1 MEPHGLLEDAA
12 GRPRWLQFTGQS
24 VTEQRAVQ
32 KGRRT
37 ERKER
42 ARAGLGYL
50 QMSPQVFW
58 VPRNTSAL
66 ARVFQRIRNNR
77 IHVERNTVDPW
88 KTQVWT
94 ACLLTCFSHFWLF
107 TTIWTIACRAPLSMG
122 FSRQEYCSGLPCLP
136 PEVELPGSIYTQIFD
151 CAGSLHQRSTIH
163 IKMCI

>member
-1 MEPHGLLEDAA
+1 MAA
-12 GRPRWLQFTGQS
+12 
-24 VTEQRAVQ
+24 VHRAECHWAESS
-32 KGRRT
+32 T
-37 ERKER
+37 EREKDWEER
-42 ARAGLGYL
+42 KSKSRPWISADEPSSLL
-50 QMSPQVFW
+50 
-58 VPRNTSAL
+58 RNTSAL

-77 IHVERNTVDPW
+77 IHVERNTIDPW